1 LGSFYWSPPSFI
13 HSFTKISF
21 LVNTKKKNLIFSW
34 SPSVSLSPILIF
46 FLIGH
51 QKPLSL
57 QEMWKKLFF
66 YLVLTTYIELY
77 LFLVFLTQHCSI
89 LPWTCKTIRYHF
101 LTLIMYSSLIK
112 KLVYF
117 WVEKKSW
124 YIYIGFGSSQSV
136 FISISLNHK
145 SWLDNYS
152 NG

>member
-1 LGSFYWSPPSFI
+1 LVTTIIHSFI
-13 HSFTKISF
+13 HQNLIFSEYQKKISF
-21 LVNTKKKNLIFSW
+21 LVGRQ
-34 SPSVSLSPILIF
+34 VSLSPILIF

-77 LFLVFLTQHCSI
+77 LFLVFLNQHCSI

-117 WVEKKSW
+117 WVEKKKSW

-136 FISISLNHK
+136 FISISLNH
-145 SWLDNYS
+145 YS
-152 NG
+152 